1 MSILEISGLS
11 KRFGG
16 LRAVNDVG
24 FAVDRGEILGL
35 IGPNGSGKST
45 TLSLIMGIV
54 RPDAG
59 SVRMDGQEVAGW
71 HTYRIAE
78 HGIGMVFQHSRPLK
92 RQTVLENIKLA
103 LLPNTIFQLFP
114 KPDVARRA
122 HEIAERVGLG
132 EVADQYPDSLPYADL
147 RRLEVAKTIALDPT
161 VLLLDEPFAGL
172 APNEVR
178 EFSTLVTQ
186 LRDQGHA
193 IILVDH
199 NVKAVASLVDRV
211 VAMYVGEKIAE
222 GSPTEV
228 TGDARV
234 REVYFGG
241 SFDESQP
248 SKEQI
253 KEALDVEDGAE
264 AAAKAESRPVVLD
277 VKIDS
282 VRYGKAQALRD
293 THIQVHEGEFV
304 SVVGLNGAG
313 KSTLFKSILGFV
325 GYDGDVAWHGNSLK
339 GCTPASITDRG
350 LGLCPE
356 TRELFRYMS
365 VRENLEMGGQRLDKA
380 QLKESLERVFEL
392 FPVLRERQKQAAFT
406 LSGGEQQQLTI
417 GRALMQRPK
426 LLILDEPTL
435 GLAPLIIENISR
447 ALERLRAETGLTILL
462 GEQNVTFA
470 LQHSD
475 RIYLLE
481 TGDLTWRGD
490 AEAFIDE
497 AGADFL

>member
-16 LRAVNDVG
+16 LRAVNE
-24 FAVDRGEILGL
+24 VDFGVAKGEILGL

-59 SVRMDGQEVAGW
+59 SIRLDGREVAGW
-71 HTYRIAE
+71 PTHRVAE
-78 HGIGMVFQHSRPLK
+78 HGIGMVFQHSRPLH

-114 KPDVARRA
+114 RPEVARQA
-122 HEIAERVGLG
+122 QEIAERVGLG
-132 EVADQYPDSLPYADL
+132 DVINHYPDALAYADL
-147 RRLEVAKTIALDPT
+147 RRLEVAKAIALDPT
-161 VLLLDEPFAGL
+161 VVLLDEPFAGL

-178 EFSTLVTQ
+178 EFSSLVTA
-186 LRDQGHA
+186 LRDQDHA
-193 IILVDH
+193 IVLVDH

-222 GSPTEV
+222 GTPAEV
-228 TGDARV
+228 TGNARV

-241 SFDESQP
+241 SLDEAHP
-248 SKEQI
+248 TTEQI
-253 KEALDVEDGAE
+253 KQALHVEDQTTAE
-264 AAAKAESRPVVLD
+264 TRRQAPVLLEVG
-277 VKIDS
+277 IDS

-293 THIQVHEGEFV
+293 TRIQVHEGEFV

-313 KSTLFKSILGFV
+313 KSTLFKSIMGFV
-325 GYDGDVAWHGNSLK
+325 GYDGDIAWRGESIK
-339 GCTPASITDRG
+339 GRTTAAIATSG
-350 LGLCPE
+350 LALCPE

-365 VRENLEMGGQRLDKA
+365 VRENLEMGGQRLDKRG
-380 QLKESLERVFEL
+380 LRDSLMRVFEL
-392 FPVLRERQKQAAFT
+392 FPVLAERQRQPALT

-417 GRALMQRPK
+417 GRALMQNPR

-447 ALERLRAETGLTILL
+447 ALERLRAETGLAILL

-475 RIYLLE
+475 HMYLLE
-481 TGDLTWRGD
+481 TGDLNWQGS
-490 AEAFIDE
+490 AEVFVEE